1 MTHDEIQYHVQH
13 HVALRFIRKDHAP
26 LMGAFLQESF
36 KSGNRT
42 KVPEIE
48 LTDLLQD
55 FLGTL
60 HYGREEKVYPLS
72 PKDYLTQWTQ
82 NGFLRKEYEKQSDI
96 PVYQLTSGCELALKW
111 LASLDKKSFVGT
123 ESRLLHII
131 RLLEDMVQKTQT
143 DPAEKVKLLKK
154 QKEALDREIDEL
166 SRADG
171 PIVAD
176 ETQIKERFFEL
187 ERTAVEL
194 LADFREVEENFH
206 GLDQRAR
213 EKQLRR
219 EIARGQVVGEVLDAY
234 DELWASDQG
243 KSFAAF
249 WELLMN
255 NQQQESLDEML
266 REVKSLPHLPPT
278 SHNSIISRLK
288 INLIEAGDQVNRSS
302 HRLVGQLRRFL
313 DAQVLMEN
321 KRMMETIH
329 ELQELAVEGKN
340 DISWRKPFFSID
352 GKPRLNFTLNRPLFT
367 PPARPVISS
376 EPVEEGRT
384 EQHADRTNLLFEQVY
399 VDPQELKRRIRKLL
413 RSQAQV
419 TLREVTEHYP
429 VEKGLKE
436 VLVYLDIA
444 SKDRT
449 SLRNEEIIENIAV
462 SDVKYSSQKF
472 YVEVPQLIFSRHG

>member
-1 MTHDEIQYHVQH
+1 MTHDEIQYHVNH

-26 LMGAFLQESF
+26 LMGAFLHESF
-36 KSGNRT
+36 KSGNRA

-55 FLGTL
+55 FLGVL
-60 HYGREEKVYPLS
+60 HYGQEEKVYPLN

-143 DPAEKVKLLKK
+143 DPAEKIKLLEK

-171 PIVAD
+171 PILAD

-255 NQQQESLDEML
+255 NQQQESLERDAA
-266 REVKSLPHLPPT
+266 PG
-278 SHNSIISRLK
+278 K
-288 INLIEAGDQVNRSS
+288 IPS
-302 HRLVGQLRRFL
+302 
-313 DAQVLMEN
+313 
-321 KRMMETIH
+321 
-329 ELQELAVEGKN
+329 
-340 DISWRKPFFSID
+340 
-352 GKPRLNFTLNRPLFT
+352 
-367 PPARPVISS
+367 PPAPG
-376 EPVEEGRT
+376 EPR
-384 EQHADRTNLLFEQVY
+384 QH
-399 VDPQELKRRIRKLL
+399 
-413 RSQAQV
+413 
-419 TLREVTEHYP
+419 H
-429 VEKGLKE
+429 
-436 VLVYLDIA
+436 
-444 SKDRT
+444 
-449 SLRNEEIIENIAV
+449 
-462 SDVKYSSQKF
+462 
-472 YVEVPQLIFSRHG
+472 